1 MTDIDLIVLKEA
13 SPAAVGVSI
22 ELLDMV
28 NRLAGQRLLNWR
40 ILSPSGTQA
49 TLGGGLFMPA
59 QPLVRAQARDIVILP
74 GLGTGTEAEM
84 AARIAEPDAVAAAR
98 WLARAW
104 ARGATVAAACT
115 GVFVLG
121 TAGLLD
127 RRHCT
132 TAWWLVPALQ
142 AAFPSARTTA
152 DAMVTE
158 DERIW
163 TAGAAL
169 AHLDLMLALVGRFVG
184 PELADSVARH
194 LLVDRRASQAPYVMP
209 ARLAAHDPLAC
220 TIETAVRERLGGP
233 ITLPDLARAA
243 GVAPRTLARRIQAAT
258 GLSPMRFVQKI
269 RLDTALQL
277 LQSTGLSLEAIADRL
292 GFADAATLY
301 RLVRRHT
308 GQPPSAFRRPDRY

>member
-28 NRLAGQRLLNWR
+28 NRLGGQRLLNWR
-40 ILSPSGTQA
+40 ILSPSGAQA
-49 TLGGGLFMPA
+49 TLGGGMFMAA

-74 GLGTGTEAEM
+74 GLGTETEM
-84 AARIAEPDAVAAAR
+84 AARIAEPDAVGAAR
-98 WLARAW
+98 WVARAW
-104 ARGATVAAACT
+104 ARGATVAASCT

-121 TAGLLD
+121 AAGLLD

-142 AAFPSARTTA
+142 AAFPDARATA

-158 DERIW
+158 DERVW

-184 PELADSVARH
+184 PALADSVARH

-220 TIETAVRERLGGP
+220 AIETAVRERLAGP
-233 ITLPDLARAA
+233 IALSDLARAA
-243 GVAPRTLARRIQAAT
+243 GVSPRTLARRIQAAT

-308 GQPPSAFRRPDRY
+308 GQPPSAFRRPERY